1 LPAPFVITA
10 PENSSKNEFFRV
22 PPPFSAI
29 CFSLHRA
36 DTGAKSGDVKER
48 RREKILSIYS
58 LAPTGYLTIE
68 AGTRNPEHYEKAE
81 ECEKSE

>member
-1 LPAPFVITA
+1 VKT
-10 PENSSKNEFFRV
+10 
-22 PPPFSAI
+22 
-29 CFSLHRA
+29 
-36 DTGAKSGDVKER
+36 GDVKER

-58 LAPTGYLTIE
+58 LAPTGYLTIG